1 MFAYL
6 HGQKSYYIV
15 VRIQWRKEHKIPVMY
30 DICVPVIVAH
40 NNVVTNN
47 THIHIH
53 TQYIYIHTYC
63 IAGYGDIQNVC

>member
-15 VRIQWRKEHKIPVMY
+15 VRIQWRKEYKIPVMY
-30 DICVPVIVAH
+30 DICVPVIVTH
-40 NNVVTNN
+40 NNVVTHN

-53 TQYIYIHTYC
+53 SIYTYIHT
-63 IAGYGDIQNVC
+63 V